1 MTNIDLNCDLGEWKT
16 KDGFARDEKIM
27 PFISSCNIA
36 CGGHIGDEFSM
47 KKTIELALKH
57 NVAIG
62 AHPSFPD
69 REGFGRRIMPMTS
82 DELTNI
88 IREQLYH
95 FGILLK
101 EMGGQ
106 LHHIKPHGA
115 LYNAA
120 SVDEQIATSIL
131 EATEELGLETLIYGQ
146 SGSIFE
152 DVISSGNL
160 EFIAEVFSDRAY
172 ENDLSLR
179 DRNLEG
185 AVLHSEKEVLE
196 HVYSMVIKG
205 KVKTH
210 PGDFL
215 PIKAETVCL
224 HSDTEGATE
233 LAEKICYFLKEH
245 GVEIVAA

>member
-57 NVAIG
+57 KVAIG

-69 REGFGRRIMPMTS
+69 RKGFGRRIIPMSS
-82 DELTNI
+82 DELTKVI
-88 IREQLYH
+88 IEQLQA
-95 FGILLK
+95 FVKALK
-101 EMGGQ
+101 KMGGQ

-120 SVDEQIATSIL
+120 SVDEQIVLSII
-131 EATEELGLETLIYGQ
+131 EATKELGLKTLIYGQ
-146 SGSIFE
+146 SGSVFE

-160 EFIAEVFSDRAY
+160 EFVAEVFSDRAY

-179 DRNLEG
+179 DRNLTG

-196 HVYSMVIKG
+196 HVHSMVING
-205 KVKTH
+205 KVKTYS
-210 PGDFL
+210 GDFL
-215 PIKAETVCL
+215 PIKAETICL

>member
-1 MTNIDLNCDLGEWKT
+1 MKKIDLNCDLGEWKT
-16 KDGFARDEKIM
+16 EDGFARDEKIM

-69 REGFGRRIMPMTS
+69 REGFGRRIIPMTS
-82 DELTNI
+82 DELTRV
-88 IREQLYH
+88 IREQLYN
-95 FGILLK
+95 FGIILN
-101 EMGGQ
+101 EMGGK

-120 SVDEQIATSIL
+120 SVDDQIATSIL
-131 EATEELGLETLIYGQ
+131 EATKELCLETLIYGQ
-146 SGSIFE
+146 SSSIFE

-160 EFIAEVFSDRAY
+160 EFVAEVFSDRAY

-196 HVYSMVIKG
+196 HVYSMVINESENS
-205 KVKTH
+205 
-210 PGDFL
+210 FWRFS
-215 PIKAETVCL
+215 A
-224 HSDTEGATE
+224 
-233 LAEKICYFLKEH
+233 Y
-245 GVEIVAA
+245 